1 MSASDSTARATA
13 MLNVEQIKEKL
24 KKLHSK
30 AATHRATLF
39 TYQRIKDDMVSNGIT
54 AGMEKVEAVITANT
68 NVTEMLEEFIKE
80 TREELVAANELLSQ
94 LSE

>member
-13 MLNVEQIKEKL
+13 TFNADQIKEKL
-24 KKLHSK
+24 NKLHIK
-30 AATHRATLF
+30 AYTHRATLVM
-39 TYQRIKDDMVSNGIT
+39 YQGIKENMVSKGIT
-54 AGMEKVEAVITANT
+54 AGMEKVEVVITANT
-68 NVTEMLEEFIKE
+68 NITKMLEEFIKE